1 MTERD
6 QRETRER
13 KGLIIVHTGD
23 GKGKT
28 TAALGM
34 LLRAWGHGMRP
45 CVIQFIKSRKGRWGE
60 IKAAERLGIEW
71 HRLGD
76 GFVRRHG
83 MARHGMAG
91 HGVARS
97 SDPTE
102 AMDRARETWE
112 LAQGKIASGDYDLI
126 ILDEFTYPLKEGW
139 VDTERVVAWLG
150 EHKPSGLHLVITGRH
165 APAELLALADL
176 VTEMGKLKHPYDRGI
191 GAQAGIEF

>member
-13 KGLIIVHTGD
+13 KGLIIVHTGN

-76 GFVRRHG
+76 GFVRRDGMACHG
-83 MARHGMAG
+83 MACSA
-91 HGVARS
+91 
-97 SDPTE
+97 DPEE
-102 AMDRARETWE
+102 AMDKARQTWE
-112 LAQGKIASGDYDLI
+112 LAQAKIASGEYDLI

-150 EHKPSGLHLVITGRH
+150 EHKPAGLHLVITGRH

-191 GAQAGIEF
+191 RAQAGIEF

>member
-1 MTERD
+1 
-6 QRETRER
+6 
-13 KGLIIVHTGD
+13 
-23 GKGKT
+23 
-28 TAALGM
+28 M

-83 MARHGMAG
+83 MARSADPEEGM
-91 HGVARS
+91 
-97 SDPTE
+97 DK
-102 AMDRARETWE
+102 ARETWE
-112 LAQGKIASGDYDLI
+112 LAQTKIASGDYDLI